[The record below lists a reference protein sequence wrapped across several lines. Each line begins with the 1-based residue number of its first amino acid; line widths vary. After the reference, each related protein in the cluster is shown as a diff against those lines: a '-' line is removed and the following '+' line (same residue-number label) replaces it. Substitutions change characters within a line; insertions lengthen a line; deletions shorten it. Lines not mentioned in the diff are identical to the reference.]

1 MEYLLFV
8 AYLILISWLITR
20 IRFFNGTNLSQPQL
34 VILFLLK
41 VMAGIFYGWIGLY
54 YGGLAKMADTWMFH
68 SNSVLEYQLLQ
79 TNPKEYLTNLFYN
92 PYEGGFEKF
101 FNSENSYWNDLK
113 GNAYIKVLSILNI
126 FSFGSYYVNVIF
138 YSFISLFGPV
148 AFYRVMTDVYPGRKT
163 VLVLATFL
171 VPSFLY
177 WSSGLHKEGLIF
189 LGISLVIYHT
199 YFGWKEN
206 KYGFKRIAGIL
217 AGLFLLLVL
226 RNFLFV
232 IIVPALLAWLLA
244 NRFPKK
250 GLAVFGIL
258 YLFFAILFF
267 TVRYIKPEYDF
278 PKAVVTKQQEFLK
291 LHGKSTVSIR
301 QLKPTVGS
309 FLLNTPQ
316 AITMSA
322 IRPYP
327 KDVNHILS
335 LAAATEIGLLM
346 FVFLLFLLYR
356 SGKPV
361 NRNVIYF
368 CLFFSLSVLLAIGF
382 SVNNIGAIVRYRSVI
397 IPLLVVP
404 MAAMVNWKRI
414 SAYFIND
421 INKKNNVL

>member
-20 IRFFNGTNLSQPQL
+20 IRFFTNANLTQPQL

-79 TNPKEYLTNLFYN
+79 TDPREYFTNLFYN

-101 FNSENSYWNDLK
+101 FNSDNSYWNDLK
-113 GNAYIKVLSILNI
+113 GNAYIKVLSLLNI

-138 YSFISLFGPV
+138 YSFITLFGPV
-148 AFYRVMTDVYPGRKT
+148 AFYRVMTDIFPGHKT

-206 KYGFKRIAGIL
+206 KFGFKRIVSII

-232 IIVPALLAWLLA
+232 IIVPALFTWLLA

-250 GLAVFGIL
+250 GLLVFGTL
-258 YLFFAILFF
+258 YLLFAILFF
-267 TVRYIKPEYDF
+267 SVRYIKPEYDF

-291 LHGKSTVSIR
+291 LHGKTTVSIR

-309 FLLNTPQ
+309 FLVNTPQ

-327 KDVNHILS
+327 GDVNHILS
-335 LAAATEIGLLM
+335 LAAAAEIILLILI
-346 FVFLLFLLYR
+346 FLLFLLFR
-356 SGKPV
+356 SGHPASS
-361 NRNVIYF
+361 NLIYF
-368 CLFFSLSVLLAIGF
+368 CLFFSFSVLLAIGF

-404 MAAMVNWKRI
+404 MMAMVNWKKVFAI
-414 SAYFIND
+414 FTTD
-421 INKKNNVL
+421 TKK